1 MASRIASLA
10 LVIVL
15 VSIANNCG
23 PAMAN
28 LAPNLPASSAK
39 QVTIEIDFSKPI
51 GRIRSLQQ
59 VHAGPIPK
67 TKGAAQLHD
76 QYRQIGV
83 DYIRTHDGRPFFDI
97 DVVFPNMQADP
108 SNESSYTF
116 SSTDLQV
123 EAIRSTGAEV
133 FYRLGYTWGGPYS
146 KTPPSDYA
154 KFAEICKHI
163 VMHYNHGWAK
173 GFRYGIQYWEVWN
186 EPDIGEFWTGT
197 PAQYFTLYDVVAKA
211 LKALG
216 QDLKV
221 GGPSLSGGPAFWN
234 RGFLED
240 FLRFYKTNESRAQ
253 PLNFSVT

>member
-1 MASRIASLA
+1 
-10 LVIVL
+10 
-15 VSIANNCG
+15 
-23 PAMAN
+23 
-28 LAPNLPASSAK
+28 
-39 QVTIEIDFSKPI
+39 
-51 GRIRSLQQ
+51 
-59 VHAGPIPK
+59 
-67 TKGAAQLHD
+67 
-76 QYRQIGV
+76 
-83 DYIRTHDGRPFFDI
+83 
-97 DVVFPNMQADP
+97 
-108 SNESSYTF
+108 
-116 SSTDLQV
+116 
-123 EAIRSTGAEV
+123 
-133 FYRLGYTWGGPYS
+133 
-146 KTPPSDYA
+146 
-154 KFAEICKHI
+154 
-163 VMHYNHGWAK
+163 MHYNHGWAK